1 MNNDSYKGEYMC
13 MKDEYENGVCDSE
26 YDSFLKNLSES
37 WLLLL
42 YLAAMA
48 GITGETM
55 QKHIKKVDE
64 KVKEY
69 ADWCPARKTECGTG
83 TTYQICMKTG
93 EICDGCKSQFEGRRF
108 DQEFHFDK

>member
-1 MNNDSYKGEYMC
+1 MQND
-13 MKDEYENGVCDSE
+13 N
-26 YDSFLKNLSES
+26 

-42 YLAAMA
+42 FLAA
-48 GITGETM
+48 IIKPETM
-55 QKHIKKVDE
+55 QKMKKEDE

-93 EICDGCKSQFEGRRF
+93 EICDGCKTQFEGRRF
-108 DQEFHFDK
+108 EQDFHFDK